1 MNNIAQDLMNDISS
15 KEIATTLLPKSN
27 RVDSITF
34 SKLLDEERVV
44 ASYKMYW
51 LLGILEEVSIGNTEI
66 EFNKI
71 ISRMIASAWYPTL
84 QYKLNFGIFDNLKK
98 PIQYVAVKYGFVPN
112 YDEYKLIEFLSNKED
127 NELKKMMKDLT
138 LNVPYRLLSPFFSE
152 KLKGQKDSSKN
163 KLIIQ
168 LSLSDNKCL
177 YKIIKG
183 ENDKIILNQ
192 GWADYLNKNYR
203 IIKSWIYYKLVCF
216 LQKRN
221 QNVPAITFKLEAPK
235 NRNLNGTSK
244 LWKKIIASN
253 DIKDIYTGKDFTE
266 ENYAA
271 YGVLS
276 IDHFIPWSFV
286 LHDEMWNLVPTFKN
300 INGSKNDKLL
310 SYNKYINKFC
320 DVQYK
325 VVKYLSEEG
334 KVREL
339 ESYIDVLKIED
350 FQEYLMYK
358 PKEAFCEKLKQC
370 ISPLYQIAENQGFE
384 VMERIF
390 LDMY

>member
-1 MNNIAQDLMNDISS
+1 
-15 KEIATTLLPKSN
+15 
-27 RVDSITF
+27 
-34 SKLLDEERVV
+34 
-44 ASYKMYW
+44 
-51 LLGILEEVSIGNTEI
+51 
-66 EFNKI
+66 
-71 ISRMIASAWYPTL
+71 MIARAWYPTL

-98 PIQYVAVKYGFVPN
+98 PIQYVAVKYGFTSN
-112 YDEYKLIEFLSNKED
+112 YDEAKLIKFLCNNED
-127 NELKKMMKDLT
+127 YELKKMMKDLT
-138 LNVPYRLLSPFFSE
+138 LNVPYRLLSPFFSG
-152 KLKGQKDSSKN
+152 KLKGLKDSSKN
-163 KLIIQ
+163 KLITQ

-192 GWADYLNKNYR
+192 RWADYLNKNYR

-221 QNVPAITFKLEAPK
+221 QNVPAIAFKLEAPK
-235 NRNLNGTSK
+235 NRNLTGAAK

-266 ENYAA
+266 ENYDN

-286 LHDEMWNLVPTFKN
+286 LHDEMWNLVPTFKD
-300 INGSKNDKLL
+300 INSSKNDKLI
-310 SYNKYINKFC
+310 SYGKYINKFC

-325 VVKYLSEEG
+325 AVKYLSEEG
-334 KVREL
+334 KGREL
-339 ESYIDVLKIED
+339 EGYIDVLKIED
-350 FQEYLMYK
+350 FQEYIMYK

-384 VMERIF
+384 VMEGTF
-390 LDMY
+390 

>member
-1 MNNIAQDLMNDISS
+1 MNNITQDLMNDISS

-27 RVDSITF
+27 KVDSITF
-34 SKLLDEERVV
+34 SRLLDDERVV

-71 ISRMIASAWYPTL
+71 IARMIASAWYPTL

-98 PIQYVAVKYGFVPN
+98 PIKYVAVKYGFSSN
-112 YDEYKLIEFLSNKED
+112 YDEAKLIEFLCNIED
-127 NELKKMMKDLT
+127 DELKKMMKDLT

-152 KLKGQKDSSKN
+152 KLKGQKDSSKT
-163 KLIIQ
+163 KSITQ

-192 GWADYLNKNYR
+192 GWDDYLNKNYR

-221 QNVPAITFKLEAPK
+221 QNVPAIAFKLEAPK
-235 NRNLNGTSK
+235 SRNLTGAAK
-244 LWKKIIASN
+244 LWKKIIALN
-253 DIKDIYTGKDFTE
+253 DIKDIYTGKDFNE
-266 ENYAA
+266 ENYAV

-310 SYNKYINKFC
+310 SYNNYINKFC
-320 DVQYK
+320 DVQYTA
-325 VVKYLSEEG
+325 VKYLSEEG
-334 KVREL
+334 KEREL

-384 VMERIF
+384 VMERTF
-390 LDMY
+390 